1 MLRVYPFV
9 HLSLAPYL
17 FLWFFFICIRNYQNI
32 CFFFTADGKLNLEES
47 KIMTS
52 KSPYDLKQIMCHFEA
67 TDTNNDLYVS
77 AGELKKR
84 FEYLKYD
91 ISLNGVTEFIKKG
104 DVDELD
110 NKFSYN
116 GKDRIYHI
124 GIISRKIIQLCSTL
138 YSTTSI
144 WIMHSSLSKR
154 NTFSWW

>member
-1 MLRVYPFV
+1 MNYF
-9 HLSLAPYL
+9 SL
-17 FLWFFFICIRNYQNI
+17 
-32 CFFFTADGKLNLEES
+32 FFFTADGKLSLEES

-67 TDTNNDLYVS
+67 TDTNNDLYVT

-116 GKDRIYHI
+116 GEDRIYHI
-124 GIISRKIIQLCSTL
+124 GIISREIIQLCNTL

-144 WIMHSSLSKR
+144 
-154 NTFSWW
+154 